1 MKAYGVRYYQPSSTL
16 EKNMKKEKQV
26 VNNIMEASLVA
37 AFQAKHPE
45 VKTGEDVKRL
55 VQPKPKM
62 RSK

>member
-1 MKAYGVRYYQPSSTL
+1 
-16 EKNMKKEKQV
+16 MKKEKQV